1 MAITIRHPS
10 TVTTPDDGASDVGS
24 DEWNAAHTVSGE
36 LPVANGGTA
45 GTSIATACANLN
57 LRERLTAART
67 YYVRTDGSDSN
78 TGLADTAGGA
88 FLTIQHGLDVI
99 CGTLDFGVYNC
110 TLQVRTGTFVGGAAQ
125 GPTPSAGGQL
135 VIRGNGVANTTVTPN
150 TDWSAGLMVR
160 GHAGHRCT
168 INGGWTFAGAND
180 GSVYLRAD
188 GGECTMFIAGALA
201 CTGDNPTDTFVMAS
215 DNSYLEMTSTAVT
228 IGGDLDHYMACYN
241 STIKHNFCTYTLSG
255 TPAWS
260 TAFVDVS
267 EGSNS
272 TVHMES
278 ATFSGSATGLRFRVI
293 DGGSLITGNDSPTY
307 FPGDVAGTSDGTGH
321 YNTGHLNVKAIA
333 LTYAQLP
340 ATPLAGMMCYVTDSN
355 TATWG
360 ATVASGGANKVLAW
374 YNGTNWTVAGA

>member
-1 MAITIRHPS
+1 MAISITHATS
-10 TVTTPDDGASDVGS
+10 SATADDGTSDVGS
-24 DEWNAAHTVSGE
+24 AEWNAEHTVTG
-36 LPVANGGTA
+36 
-45 GTSIATACANLN
+45 I
-57 LRERLTAART
+57 REILTAART

-99 CGTLDFGVYNC
+99 CGTLDFSVYTV
-110 TLQVRTGTFVGGAAQ
+110 TLQIRTGTFVGGAAQ

-135 VIRGNGVANTTVTPN
+135 VIRGNGAANTTITTN
-150 TDWSAGLMVR
+150 SDWAAMLMVR

-168 INGGWTFAGAND
+168 ISGGYTFAGVND
-180 GSVYLRAD
+180 GSRYISAD
-188 GGECTMFIAGALA
+188 GGECTLFVSGAVV

-215 DNSYLEMTSTAVT
+215 DNSYVEMLSSTVT

-241 STIKHNFCTYTLSG
+241 STIKHSNCTFTLSG
-255 TPAWS
+255 TPAWT

-272 TVHMES
+272 TVHLENN
-278 ATFSGSATGLRFRVI
+278 TFSGSATGKRFRVI
-293 DGGSLITGNDSPTY
+293 DGGTLITGDDSPTY

-321 YNTGHLNVKAIA
+321 YNTGHLNAKAIA

-340 ATPLAGMMCYVTDSN
+340 ATPLAGMICYVTDSN

-360 ATVASGGANKVLAW
+360 ATVAAGGANKVLTW